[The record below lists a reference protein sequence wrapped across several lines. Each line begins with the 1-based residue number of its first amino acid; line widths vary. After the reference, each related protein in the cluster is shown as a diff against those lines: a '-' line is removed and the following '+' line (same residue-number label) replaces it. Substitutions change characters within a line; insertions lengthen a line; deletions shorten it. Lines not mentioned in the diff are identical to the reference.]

1 MPPKDRIPLSDAA
14 SGSGVLEWLQRRL
27 RRAPLPVLTLTTPFV
42 PDDPTRPLP
51 LNQLAPLSP
60 EDVDPSRTW
69 PRARRAAAEQLWGE
83 SCTAPGGVEFTVE
96 LSRPLN
102 PAPGVALLEL
112 TAGLGGGTRAIANTF
127 GTYVT
132 GVDGDADLAIAG
144 QLKSASLGMERR
156 ASIRA
161 IDLDGFELKPGAF
174 DAVLAR
180 EAFYM
185 VADKARL
192 FASVARGLK
201 PGGQML
207 FTDIVASG
215 KRQMGPPMQRWMAAE
230 RSVPYPIM
238 PQQMMEL
245 LQRSFVIKASDDI
258 TALYRSMI
266 LSGLM
271 HFAGQLKGKRVPR
284 QLLEW
289 TSREVE
295 FWARRVAL
303 FERKELAVYRFHIER
318 KAE

>member
-1 MPPKDRIPLSDAA
+1 MPPPDRIALSDNDSERSFLPRFGRRPRRPAP
-14 SGSGVLEWLQRRL
+14 VLE
-27 RRAPLPVLTLTTPFV
+27 LTTPYV
-42 PDDPTRPLP
+42 PDDPSHPLA
-51 LNQLAPLSP
+51 LNTLAPLTQ
-60 EDVDPSRTW
+60 EDMDPSRAW
-69 PRARRAAAEQLWGE
+69 PRARRSAAEQLWGE

-102 PAPGVALLEL
+102 PAPGVALLDM
-112 TAGLGGGTRAIANTF
+112 TAGLGGGARAIANTF
-127 GTYVT
+127 GIYVT

-144 QLKSASLGMERR
+144 QLRSTSLGMERR

-161 IDLDGFELKPGAF
+161 IDLDGFELKPGSF

-192 FASVARGLK
+192 FASIARGLK
-201 PGGQML
+201 PGGQMI
-207 FTDIVASG
+207 FTDVVATG
-215 KRQMGPPMQRWMAAE
+215 KRQMSPPMQRWMAAE
-230 RSVPYPIM
+230 RSVPHPIL
-238 PQQMMEL
+238 PQEMASH
-245 LQRSFVIKASDDI
+245 LQRFFDVRVNDDVTPI
-258 TALYRSMI
+258 YRSMI

-271 HFAGQLKGKRVPR
+271 HFAGQLKAKRVPR

-303 FERKELAVYRFHIER
+303 FERKELAVHRFHVQR
-318 KAE
+318 KAD

>member
-1 MPPKDRIPLSDAA
+1 MPPTDRIPVSAEASD
-14 SGSGVLEWLQRRL
+14 GSFLPRLKRRL
-27 RRAPLPVLTLTTPFV
+27 RRAQAPVLTLSTPYV
-42 PDDPTRPLP
+42 PDDPARPLA
-51 LNQLAPLSP
+51 LNRLAPLTQ

-102 PAPGVALLEL
+102 PAPGVALLEM
-112 TAGLGGGTRAIANTF
+112 TSGLGGGTRAIANTF
-127 GTYVT
+127 GIYVT
-132 GVDGDADLAIAG
+132 GIDGDADLAIDG
-144 QLKSASLGMERR
+144 QLRSTSLGMERR

-174 DAVLAR
+174 DAALAR

-192 FASVARGLK
+192 FASIARGLR
-201 PGGQML
+201 PGGQL
-207 FTDIVASG
+207 VFTDLVASG

-230 RSVPYPIM
+230 RSVPHPIM
-238 PQQMMEL
+238 PQQMVEQ
-245 LQRSFVIKASDDI
+245 LQRFFVVKAADDI
-258 TALYRSMI
+258 TPIYRSMI

-303 FERKELAVYRFHIER
+303 FERKELAVYRFHVER
-318 KAE
+318 KTD

>member
-1 MPPKDRIPLSDAA
+1 MPHPNRPALSAD
-14 SGSGVLEWLQRRL
+14 SSDSSFLPSLRRRL
-27 RRAPLPVLTLTTPFV
+27 RRKPAPVLDLTTPYV
-42 PDDPTRPLP
+42 PDDPNRPLA
-51 LNQLAPLSP
+51 LNQLAPLTQ

-102 PAPGVALLEL
+102 PAPGVNLLEM
-112 TAGLGGGTRAIANTF
+112 TAGLGGGTRAIANSF
-127 GTYVT
+127 GIYVT
-132 GVDGDADLAIAG
+132 GVDGDPDLAIAG
-144 QLKSASLGMERR
+144 QLRSSSLGMERR

-161 IDLDGFELKPGAF
+161 IDLDGFELKPHSF

-192 FASVARGLK
+192 FASIARGIK
-201 PGGQML
+201 PSGQMV
-207 FTDIVASG
+207 FTDLVASG

-230 RSVPYPIM
+230 RSVPHPIM
-238 PQQMMEL
+238 PQKMVEE
-245 LQRSFVIKASDDI
+245 LQRFFVVKAADDI
-258 TALYRSMI
+258 TAIYRSMI

-303 FERKELAVYRFHIER
+303 FERKELAVYRFHVER
-318 KAE
+318 KPG